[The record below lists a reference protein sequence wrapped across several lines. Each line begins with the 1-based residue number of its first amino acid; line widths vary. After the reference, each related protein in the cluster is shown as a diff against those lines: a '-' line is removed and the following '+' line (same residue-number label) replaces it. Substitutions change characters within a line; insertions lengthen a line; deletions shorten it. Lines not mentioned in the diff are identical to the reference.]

1 MSNQL
6 QAMAQLAKIV
16 SYNPQ
21 TGLFK
26 WKVGGRNRV
35 VGQPAGSQNA
45 AGYLRLTATVNHS
58 RIDVMLHRLAVYIMA
73 AEKKCP
79 SITPNMR
86 VKLAGERTDLRCSNI
101 QIFFTEQEEKGL
113 QQPKDIA

>member
-6 QAMAQLAKIV
+6 QAMAQLAKLV
-16 SYNPQ
+16 TYNPQ
-21 TGLFK
+21 TGTFK

-73 AEKKCP
+73 ANKKCP
-79 SITPNMR
+79 AITPTMR
-86 VKLAGERTDLRCSNI
+86 VKLAGERTDLRWDNI
-101 QIFFTEQEEKGL
+101 QIFFTEQ
-113 QQPKDIA
+113 

>member
-1 MSNQL
+1 MSNQI

-35 VGQPAGSQNA
+35 VGQTAGSQNA
-45 AGYLRLTATVNHS
+45 AGYLRLTATVNSS

-79 SITPNMR
+79 AISPTMR
-86 VKLAGERTDLRCSNI
+86 VKLAGERTDLRWSNI
-101 QIFFTEQEEKGL
+101 QIFFTEKEENAL
-113 QQPKDIA
+113 QQAKTVA

>member
-35 VGQPAGSQNA
+35 IGRPAGSQNA
-45 AGYLRLTATVNHS
+45 AGYLRLSVVVEGS

-73 AEKKCP
+73 ANKQCP
-79 SITPNMR
+79 PFEESLR
-86 VKLAGERTDLRCSNI
+86 VKLAGERTDLRWDQLQIYFKDDSN
-101 QIFFTEQEEKGL
+101 G
-113 QQPKDIA
+113 D

>member
-35 VGQPAGSQNA
+35 IGKPAGSQNN
-45 AGYLRLTATVNHS
+45 AGYLRLSVVVEGS

-73 AEKKCP
+73 ANKKCP
-79 SITPNMR
+79 PFQESVR
-86 VKLAGERTDLRCSNI
+86 VKLAGERQDLRWDMI
-101 QIFFTEQEEKGL
+101 QIYFKEDAE
-113 QQPKDIA
+113 